1 MATYAE
7 QPIRMDGRRIAGLIA
22 QAGSFATTWAFIAAL
37 DMPPLIGFGVAL
49 GIEIV
54 LYYGKKLAFEQGADS
69 IGWVAV
75 ALDTLLN
82 AGGLWPITKRFSATP
97 TWIMLAEALGLQ
109 AQMSSVAALI
119 IALVLGF
126 ILSALPHRLLRK

>member
-1 MATYAE
+1 MSAIAE
-7 QPIRMDGRRIAGLIA
+7 APTRMDGRQIAGLIA
-22 QAGSFATTWAFIAAL
+22 LAGSFATTWAFIAAL

-49 GIEIV
+49 AVEVV
-54 LYYGKKLAFEQGADS
+54 LYYGKKLAFERGADS

-97 TWIMLAEALGLQ
+97 TWIMLAESLGLEP
-109 AQMSSVAALI
+109 QMSMLAALI

-126 ILSALPHRLLRK
+126 ILSALPHRLLKR

>member
-1 MATYAE
+1 MTTYADA
-7 QPIRMDGRRIAGLIA
+7 PMRMDGRRVAGMIA

-37 DMPPLIGFGVAL
+37 AMPPLIGFGIAL

-97 TWIMLAEALGLQ
+97 TWIMLAEALGLEQ
-109 AQMSSVAALI
+109 QMSSIAALI

-126 ILSALPHRLLRK
+126 ILSALPHRLLKK